1 MTRNTYRI
9 VALLAAALLFGV
21 LTACGGGSNVD
32 WDLTISGAVDS
43 PTTLSYKKLTQM
55 EQTELSDIL
64 MEKSEGEDLTTSWS
78 GVPVDALFA
87 EAGAS
92 GYSSV
97 TAIAGDGYAIDI
109 TSDEMQSAIV
119 ALKRDGEWITEVE
132 PDKGPIR
139 LVCPETPANRW
150 VFQLQELQVNP

>member
-1 MTRNTYRI
+1 MKRNVRRI
-9 VALLAAALLFGV
+9 VVLVVTALLLGLLP
-21 LTACGGGSNVD
+21 ACGGGNVD
-32 WDLTISGAVDS
+32 WDLTVSGAVDN
-43 PTTLSYKKLTQM
+43 PTTFSYKELTQM

-87 EAGAS
+87 EAGAG

-109 TSDEMQSAIV
+109 TSDEMQGAIV
-119 ALKRDGEWITEVE
+119 ALKRGGEWITEVE

>member
-1 MTRNTYRI
+1 MKRNVHRI
-9 VALLAAALLFGV
+9 VVLVVTAVLLGLLP
-21 LTACGGGSNVD
+21 ACGGNVD
-32 WDLTISGAVDS
+32 WDLTVSGAVDN
-43 PTTLSYKKLTQM
+43 PTTFSYKELTQM

-78 GVPVDALFA
+78 GVPVDALFE
-87 EAGAS
+87 EAGV
-92 GYSSV
+92 GNYTSV

-109 TSDEMQSAIV
+109 TADEMQGAIV
-119 ALKRDGEWITEVE
+119 ALKRGDEWITEAE

>member
-1 MTRNTYRI
+1 MKRNVHRI
-9 VALLAAALLFGV
+9 VVLVVTAVLLGLLP
-21 LTACGGGSNVD
+21 ACGGSNID
-32 WDLTISGAVDS
+32 WDLTVSGAVDD
-43 PTTLSYKKLTQM
+43 PTTFSYKELTQM

-92 GYSSV
+92 EYSSV

-109 TSDEMQSAIV
+109 ASDEMQGGIV
-119 ALKRDGEWITEVE
+119 ALKQDGEWITEVE

>member
-1 MTRNTYRI
+1 MKRNVHRI
-9 VALLAAALLFGV
+9 VVLVVTAVLLGLLP
-21 LTACGGGSNVD
+21 ACGGSNVD
-32 WDLTISGAVDS
+32 WDLTVSGAVDD
-43 PTTLSYKKLTQM
+43 PTTFSYKELTQM

-87 EAGAS
+87 KAGAS
-92 GYSSV
+92 EYSSV

-109 TSDEMQSAIV
+109 ASDEMQGGIV

-132 PDKGPIR
+132 TDKGPIR